1 LANTASPEQQ
11 AKDEIMKKAT
21 TTKASDEMPLEAIK
35 QVLMRRDKMSEADAD
50 NAIRC
55 AKEELAELYALRISD
70 LSLIIWMSCT
80 KHTPLN

>member
-1 LANTASPEQQ
+1 
-11 AKDEIMKKAT
+11 MKKAT